1 MLASHRIVRYRVV
14 EGFPRYR
21 VGSDGSVWS
30 VWKFGWK
37 RLNPWRDDWGRLR
50 VSFCLGTGR
59 FVRKVSILVLE
70 AFGGPRPEGME
81 CCHKDDNFEN
91 NDISNL
97 YWGTRRDN
105 VRDAMRNGRI
115 CQGEASHLSKLTVDQ
130 VREIRRR
137 WQQEEPRPLQK
148 SLAAQY
154 GIDRSAIGFIVR
166 GKSWKHLL

>member
-70 AFGGPRPEGME
+70 VARGLKVWNVVIRTTTLKIMIYRIFIGERGGTTCGMQ
-81 CCHKDDNFEN
+81 CGMGGF
-91 NDISNL
+91 
-97 YWGTRRDN
+97 
-105 VRDAMRNGRI
+105 VRA
-115 CQGEASHLSKLTVDQ
+115 KQ
-130 VREIRRR
+130 VTC
-137 WQQEEPRPLQK
+137 PN
-148 SLAAQY
+148 
-154 GIDRSAIGFIVR
+154 
-166 GKSWKHLL
+166 